1 MRRYIQSVS
10 WTGYRHSLTESL
22 LENERLEIRYIALK
36 KDTEC
41 EICLC
46 RISAVA
52 SCLGY
57 IYLTQAI
64 LRKAS
69 LVST

>member
-10 WTGYRHSLTESL
+10 WTGCRYPLTTSL
-22 LENERLEIRYIALK
+22 LENDLLEVRYIALK
-36 KDTEC
+36 KDIEC
-41 EICLC
+41 EICLR

-57 IYLTQAI
+57 IYLTQAL